1 MDVVY
6 LIYSYFTKG
15 EHMELIFDTDAGS
28 DCDDMMALAYL
39 IYAQRKGYIKLKAIT
54 HCQSTPY
61 GVPAIRSFFRYFG
74 EPCPPVGRMVG
85 GVKLEDR
92 YCKAVAEE
100 FANEEDY
107 AEAPEAVPLLR
118 KTLSECKEKCVIC
131 AVGNFTNIAQL
142 LMSKGDGFSSLDGVS
157 LVKEKC
163 ERFVLMAGKFKT
175 KLTDANPADW
185 NIRCDV
191 SSAKT
196 MFELSPVP
204 FIILPSETGKFM
216 LTGKAACDKY
226 GDKNPLTK
234 SFFEFFNA
242 RNGRH
247 SWDPAVAVYCA
258 EGGKSYLCESVP
270 GELMVDDF
278 GVTDFTPSE
287 NGNVTLLNINVN
299 GEMTEQECK
308 NEMARYIDSCVE
320 EVLKNV

>member
-1 MDVVY
+1 MD
-6 LIYSYFTKG
+6 
-15 EHMELIFDTDAGS
+15 LIFDTDAGS

-39 IYAQRKGYIKLKAIT
+39 IYAQRMGYVQLKAIT

-61 GVPAIRSFFRYFG
+61 GVPAIRAFFRYFG
-74 EPCPPVGRMVG
+74 EPCPPIGRMVG
-85 GVKLEDR
+85 GVELQDR
-92 YCKAVAEE
+92 YCKTVAEKY
-100 FANEEDY
+100 ANEADY
-107 AEAPEAVPLLR
+107 RDAPEAVPLLR
-118 KTLSECKEKCVIC
+118 KTLAECEDKCVIC
-131 AVGNFTNIAQL
+131 GVGNFTNIAQL
-142 LMSKGDGFSSLDGVS
+142 LMSQGDEYSSLDGVS

-175 KLTDANPADW
+175 KLTDNNPADW

-191 SSAKT
+191 PSAKT
-196 MFELSPVP
+196 MFEMSPVP
-204 FIILPSETGKFM
+204 FVILPSETGKFM

-258 EGGKSYLCESVP
+258 EGVKEYLCESEP
-270 GELMVDDF
+270 GYLTVDDL
-278 GVTDFTPSE
+278 GVTDFTPDV
-287 NGNVTLLNINVN
+287 NGNVVLLNINIKEN
-299 GEMTEQECK
+299 MTEQECK
-308 NEMARYIDSCVE
+308 NEMALYIDSCVE